1 MHMLSTLSLLG
12 ASENASQ
19 AGGRRRA
26 DDIYRTASKSS
37 AAAVSSTR
45 PLGGRDGPGCR
56 DSACLSSSRS
66 ARPQAAASPTSV
78 ATMVNACVQSPTEP
92 GVTMACSS
100 LLGGVCRAEYGEVAS
115 VTCEGPQFF
124 LGFNCEFVQL
134 GESPGGRHG
143 YSVGVAL
150 RRGWW
155 QLRRPFMAQRP
166 CPRHASALPRP
177 ADPVRGRGG
186 PERRRRPQLGRIG
199 KPSLVRAGSVPQR
212 STTGMGG
219 HHRSCTVWRNRR
231 SLALQ
236 LRHLGLCE
244 WAIRIVV
251 PKVVE
256 HRGVRSRVAGQAPS
270 TVDVA
275 APARAVSLPSVLAAW
290 LPGVTQQARLS
301 RRLPGWQPSG
311 FGGVVAVDH
320 WAIRRAARRPGGSWR
335 RPSRGRPRPGWP
347 PTAHRR

>member
-134 GESPGGRHG
+134 GQSPGGRHG

-155 QLRRPFMAQRP
+155 QLRRPFMAQCP
-166 CPRHASALPRP
+166 CPGSIGLAAPGR
-177 ADPVRGRGG
+177 PVR
-186 PERRRRPQLGRIG
+186 
-199 KPSLVRAGSVPQR
+199 SLVARTGGVRDRTGPDRGPCWFCGAPGTIGTSGSTVVTKGTRTAGR
-212 STTGMGG
+212 SAFGSSSAHNAKEGI
-219 HHRSCTVWRNRR
+219 RLWFRR
-231 SLALQ
+231 S
-236 LRHLGLCE
+236 
-244 WAIRIVV
+244 
-251 PKVVE
+251 
-256 HRGVRSRVAGQAPS
+256 
-270 TVDVA
+270 
-275 APARAVSLPSVLAAW
+275 PAQGSCD
-290 LPGVTQQARLS
+290 TDRL
-301 RRLPGWQPSG
+301 
-311 FGGVVAVDH
+311 V
-320 WAIRRAARRPGGSWR
+320 
-335 RPSRGRPRPGWP
+335 
-347 PTAHRR
+347 

>member
-155 QLRRPFMAQRP
+155 QLRRPFMAQCPCPGTHRP
-166 CPRHASALPRP
+166 CRTRP
-177 ADPVRGRGG
+177 ADPAPGRRG
-186 PERRRRPQLGRIG
+186 PERRRRMQLGGTG

-212 STTGMGG
+212 STTGIGG
-219 HHRSCTVWRNRR
+219 HQRSPTVRRNRR
-231 SLALQ
+231 SRALRLTQ
-236 LRHLGLCE
+236 LG
-244 WAIRIVV
+244 
-251 PKVVE
+251 
-256 HRGVRSRVAGQAPS
+256 
-270 TVDVA
+270 
-275 APARAVSLPSVLAAW
+275 
-290 LPGVTQQARLS
+290 
-301 RRLPGWQPSG
+301 
-311 FGGVVAVDH
+311 
-320 WAIRRAARRPGGSWR
+320 
-335 RPSRGRPRPGWP
+335 
-347 PTAHRR
+347 

>member
-1 MHMLSTLSLLG
+1 MSGLRMLPKLAVDAAPTIST
-12 ASENASQ
+12 
-19 AGGRRRA
+19 GRPP
-26 DDIYRTASKSS
+26 SPS

-66 ARPQAAASPTSV
+66 ARPQAAASPTSA

-155 QLRRPFMAQRP
+155 QLRRPFMAQCP
-166 CPRHASALPRP
+166 CPGSIGLAASGR
-177 ADPVRGRGG
+177 PVR
-186 PERRRRPQLGRIG
+186 
-199 KPSLVRAGSVPQR
+199 SLVAR
-212 STTGMGG
+212 TGGVRDRTGPDRGPCWVCGAPGTIGHERGTGG
-219 HHRSCTVWRNRR
+219 YQGKKNRR
-231 SLALQ
+231 SI
-236 LRHLGLCE
+236 GL
-244 WAIRIVV
+244 
-251 PKVVE
+251 
-256 HRGVRSRVAGQAPS
+256 
-270 TVDVA
+270 
-275 APARAVSLPSVLAAW
+275 
-290 LPGVTQQARLS
+290 
-301 RRLPGWQPSG
+301 
-311 FGGVVAVDH
+311 
-320 WAIRRAARRPGGSWR
+320 
-335 RPSRGRPRPGWP
+335 
-347 PTAHRR
+347 